1 MRWNV
6 LIGVLLAIAASMG
19 AALAGEQARGESEDS
34 SLERARRLL
43 SEVPLTDGHNDLP
56 WQYRGRTGNR
66 LAEIDIAVDQ
76 SALEPPLH
84 TDIPRLRE
92 GRVGAQFWSVY
103 IPASPGGGRPGDVKT
118 VLEQIDVVHRMI
130 DRYPETFELA
140 LTAAD
145 VERIFESGKIASMIG
160 MEGGHSME
168 GSLAALRMLYDVGA
182 RYMTLTHSKN
192 TRWADSATDERVHAG
207 LTEFGEEVVREMNR
221 MGMLVDLSHVSSETM
236 HQALDIAEAPVIFS
250 HSSCRAVTD
259 TPRNVPDDVLR
270 RLADNGGVIMIT
282 FVGAFVSEPLRQWY
296 DKRRELQQS
305 LQDQFPQ
312 EPERVR
318 EGVEAW
324 TLANPRPEATLD
336 DVADHIEHAVRV
348 TGVDHVGIG
357 GDYDG
362 VTILPV
368 GLDDVTGYPRLFA
381 ELLERG
387 LSESDCKK
395 IAGLNVLRV
404 MRQAER
410 VAKRLQRERN
420 PSEMTLE
427 DAPN

>member
-1 MRWNV
+1 MRWSW
-6 LIGVLLAIAASMG
+6 LIGVAAVALVSCVAIG
-19 AALAGEQARGESEDS
+19 ADRPEEGQSDERLEQ
-34 SLERARRLL
+34 ARRLL
-43 SEVPLTDGHNDLP
+43 SEVPLIDGHNDLP
-56 WQYRGRTGNR
+56 WQYRERTNNR
-66 LAEIDIAVDQ
+66 LGEIDIAVNQ
-76 SALEPPLH
+76 TALQPALH
-84 TDIPRLRE
+84 TDLPRLVD
-92 GRVGAQFWSVY
+92 GKVGGQFWSVY

-130 DRYPETFELA
+130 DLYPESLELA
-140 LTAAD
+140 LTSED
-145 VERIFESGKIASMIG
+145 VMRIFESGKIASLIG
-160 MEGGHSME
+160 MEGGHSIE
-168 GSLAALRMLYDVGA
+168 GSLAALRMLYGAGA

-221 MGMLVDLSHVSSETM
+221 IGMLVDLSHVSPETM
-236 HQALDIAEAPVIFS
+236 HQALDVAAAPVIFS

-282 FVGAFVSEPLRQWY
+282 FVGAFVSEPLRGWY
-296 DKRRELQQS
+296 EKRREIQQS

-312 EPERVR
+312 EPGRVR

-324 TLANPRPEATLD
+324 TLANPRPEATLN

-348 TGVDHVGIG
+348 AGVDHVGIG

-404 MRQAER
+404 MRETER
-410 VAKRLQRERN
+410 VAARLQRERK
-420 PSEMTLE
+420 PSEMLLDE
-427 DAPN
+427 EIVD

>member
-1 MRWNV
+1 MRWSW
-6 LIGVLLAIAASMG
+6 LIGVAAVALVSCVAIG
-19 AALAGEQARGESEDS
+19 ADRPEEGQSDERLEQ
-34 SLERARRLL
+34 ARRLL
-43 SEVPLTDGHNDLP
+43 SEVPLIDGHNDLP
-56 WQYRGRTGNR
+56 WQYRERTNNR
-66 LAEIDIAVDQ
+66 LGEIDIAVNQ
-76 SALEPPLH
+76 TALQPALH
-84 TDIPRLRE
+84 TDLPRLVD
-92 GRVGAQFWSVY
+92 GKVGGQFWSVY

-130 DRYPETFELA
+130 DLYPESLELA
-140 LTAAD
+140 LTSED
-145 VERIFESGKIASMIG
+145 VMRIFESGKIASLIG
-160 MEGGHSME
+160 MEGGHSIE
-168 GSLAALRMLYDVGA
+168 GSLAALRMLYGAGA

-221 MGMLVDLSHVSSETM
+221 LGMLVDLSHVSPETM
-236 HQALDIAEAPVIFS
+236 HQALDVAAAPVIFS

-282 FVGAFVSEPLRQWY
+282 FVGAFVSEPLRGWY
-296 DKRRELQQS
+296 EKRREIQQS

-312 EPERVR
+312 EPGRVR

-324 TLANPRPEATLD
+324 TLANPRPDATLD

-348 TGVDHVGIG
+348 AGVDHVGIG

-404 MRQAER
+404 MRETER
-410 VAKRLQRERN
+410 VAARLQRERK
-420 PSEMTLE
+420 PSEMLLDE
-427 DAPN
+427 EIVD

>member
-1 MRWNV
+1 MRWSW
-6 LIGVLLAIAASMG
+6 LIGVAAVALVSCVAIG
-19 AALAGEQARGESEDS
+19 ADRPEEGQSDERLEQ
-34 SLERARRLL
+34 ARRLL
-43 SEVPLTDGHNDLP
+43 SEVPLIDGHNDLP
-56 WQYRGRTGNR
+56 WQYRERTNNR
-66 LAEIDIAVDQ
+66 LGEIDIAVNQ
-76 SALEPPLH
+76 TALQPALH
-84 TDIPRLRE
+84 TDLPRLVD
-92 GRVGAQFWSVY
+92 GKVGGQFWSVY

-130 DRYPETFELA
+130 DLYPESLELA
-140 LTAAD
+140 LTSED
-145 VERIFESGKIASMIG
+145 VMRIFESGKIASLIG
-160 MEGGHSME
+160 MEGGHSIE
-168 GSLAALRMLYDVGA
+168 GSLAALRMLYGAGA

-192 TRWADSATDERVHAG
+192 TRWADSATDERVHGG

-221 MGMLVDLSHVSSETM
+221 IGMLVDLSHVSPETM
-236 HQALDIAEAPVIFS
+236 HRALDVAAAPVIFS

-282 FVGAFVSEPLRQWY
+282 FVGAFVSEPLRGWY
-296 DKRRELQQS
+296 EKRREIQQS

-312 EPERVR
+312 EPGRVR

-348 TGVDHVGIG
+348 AGVDHVGVG

-404 MRQAER
+404 MRETER
-410 VAKRLQRERN
+410 VAARLQRERK
-420 PSEMTLE
+420 PSEMLLDE
-427 DAPN
+427 EIVD